1 LASIQQLSS
10 SLSEAQAPSSK
21 TFGPM
26 MFFLNGS
33 LKLLI
38 FLTEFIIDRMYF
50 DGFSGCSCETLHVV
64 AILSISSD

>member
-1 LASIQQLSS
+1 
-10 SLSEAQAPSSK
+10 
-21 TFGPM
+21 M